1 MTQITLDLPDDL
13 LQQLN
18 QNGSHDRL
26 IELLTL
32 SLQQP
37 AVPAAIYR
45 HIFDFIV
52 SNPTAQQI
60 ANFRPTPA
68 MQERLSL
75 LLDRSQA
82 SQLTALE
89 QAELD
94 EFERI
99 EHLIIL
105 LKAGNLQA
113 FPTAG

>member
-13 LQQLN
+13 LQQIN
-18 QNGSHDRL
+18 PSGSNDRL

-45 HIFDFIV
+45 NIIDFIL
-52 SNPTAQQI
+52 SNPTSQQI
-60 ANFRPTPA
+60 ANFRPTP
-68 MQERLSL
+68 MMRERLAL
-75 LLDRSQA
+75 LLDRNQA
-82 SQLTALE
+82 NQLTPLE

-99 EHLIIL
+99 EHLIIM
-105 LKAGNLQA
+105 LKAGNLHA
-113 FPTAG
+113 LPTPV